1 MTMQAASGPE
11 YSEETLG
18 EREIGEHDRA
28 ERDLEHLPEDNEA
41 HAPGKVC
48 ERCGAVI
55 TVGQDARLLGDDHW
69 RHEVCPLD
77 LGAT

>member
-1 MTMQAASGPE
+1 MQADSGPE
-11 YSEETLG
+11 YREENLG

-48 ERCGAVI
+48 ERC
-55 TVGQDARLLGDDHW
+55 
-69 RHEVCPLD
+69 PLD